1 VITVLPAS
9 LNAVSTTNPGGT
21 RLERRSACCMA
32 LILPMGAPR
41 ESETASKLMMW
52 NGPSETASKV
62 PNVVVGHATKRRD
75 RSMEKITIVGLDL
88 AKSAFQV
95 HGIAGNGER
104 LVRRTLRRSQV
115 LDFFRKLT
123 PCIVGMEACGSA
135 HHWAREIA
143 ALGHDVRLMPPA
155 YVKAYVKRNK
165 TDAADAEAIC
175 EAVTRPTMRFVPIK
189 SVDQQ
194 SAGMVLKARQ
204 LLVRQRSQAANA
216 LRGHMAELGIVAAM
230 GMASIGKL
238 IGIIRSDGDNIPLAA
253 RIALS
258 EIAAQI
264 EVLTGQIE
272 KLERHVIAAVKADGD
287 ARRLTSIPGV
297 GPIIAATV
305 KAIVPDP
312 AGFRTGRDFAAWLGL
327 TPRSNSSGG
336 KERLGRIYKR
346 GNKQLRTLLIVGAT
360 SIIKQARR
368 GLALPK
374 WIEALLA
381 RRPYKVVAVA
391 LANKIAR
398 TIWALLVKGG
408 IYRTPTIMAKA

>member
-1 VITVLPAS
+1 
-9 LNAVSTTNPGGT
+9 
-21 RLERRSACCMA
+21 
-32 LILPMGAPR
+32 
-41 ESETASKLMMW
+41 
-52 NGPSETASKV
+52 
-62 PNVVVGHATKRRD
+62 
-75 RSMEKITIVGLDL
+75 MEKISIIGLDL

-95 HGIAGNGER
+95 HGIAINGEP

-115 LDFFRKLT
+115 LDFFRRLT

-135 HHWAREIA
+135 HHWGREIA
-143 ALGHDVRLMPPA
+143 ALGHEVRLMPPA

-175 EAVTRPTMRFVPIK
+175 EAATRPTMRFVPIK
-189 SVDQQ
+189 SIDQQ
-194 SAGMVLKARQ
+194 SAGMVLKVRE
-204 LLVRQRSQAANA
+204 LRQRSQAANA
-216 LRGHMAELGIVAAM
+216 LRGHMAELGIVGAM
-230 GMASIGKL
+230 GMASISKL
-238 IGIIRSDGDNIPLAA
+238 IGVLRSDGDNIPTVA

-264 EVLTGQIE
+264 EALTDRID
-272 KLERHVIAAVKADGD
+272 KLERYVVAAVKADGE

-305 KAIVPDP
+305 KAVVQDP
-312 AGFRTGRDFAAWLGL
+312 TGFRSGRDFAAWLGL
-327 TPRSNSSGG
+327 TPKSNSSGG
-336 KERLGRIYKR
+336 KERLGRISKR

-360 SIIKQARR
+360 SIVKQARR
-368 GLALPK
+368 GLAVPQ
-374 WIEALLA
+374 WIVALLS

-408 IYRTPTIMAKA
+408 IYRKPIIMAKV

>member
-1 VITVLPAS
+1 
-9 LNAVSTTNPGGT
+9 
-21 RLERRSACCMA
+21 
-32 LILPMGAPR
+32 
-41 ESETASKLMMW
+41 
-52 NGPSETASKV
+52 
-62 PNVVVGHATKRRD
+62 
-75 RSMEKITIVGLDL
+75 MEKISIIGLDL

-95 HGIAGNGER
+95 HGIAINGEP

-115 LDFFRKLT
+115 LDFFRRLT

-143 ALGHDVRLMPPA
+143 ALGHEVRLMPPA
-155 YVKAYVKRNK
+155 YLKAYVKRNK

-175 EAVTRPTMRFVPIK
+175 EAATRPTMRFVPIK
-189 SVDQQ
+189 SIDQQ
-194 SAGMVLKARQ
+194 SAGMVLKVRE

-216 LRGHMAELGIVAAM
+216 LRGRMAELGIVGAM
-230 GMASIGKL
+230 GMASISKL
-238 IGIIRSDGDNIPLAA
+238 IGVLRSDGDNIPTVA

-264 EVLTGQIE
+264 EALTDRID
-272 KLERHVIAAVKADGD
+272 KLERYVVAAVKADGE

-305 KAIVPDP
+305 KAVVQDP
-312 AGFRTGRDFAAWLGL
+312 TGFRSDRDFAAWLGL
-327 TPRSNSSGG
+327 TPKSNSSGG
-336 KERLGRIYKR
+336 KERLGRISKR

-360 SIIKQARR
+360 SIVKQARR
-368 GLALPK
+368 GLAVPQ
-374 WIEALLA
+374 WIVALLS

-391 LANKIAR
+391 LADKIAR

-408 IYRTPTIMAKA
+408 IYRTPIIMAKA